1 MPRPLP
7 RERWLTDAAARFAA
21 LDAWRQAHPTA
32 TWTEIEAAIDA
43 QLGPLRAQLLGDTAM
58 ASEATDLRG
67 ERPRCP
73 HCGERPRC
81 PHCGERLSAAGPHR
95 RRLRSEGDHPL
106 DVERTYARCPACGH
120 GLFPP
125 R

>member
-7 RERWLTDAAARFAA
+7 RERWLAEAADRFAA
-21 LDAWRQAHPTA
+21 LDAWRQAHPRA
-32 TWTEIEAAIDA
+32 TWSEIEAAIDG

-58 ASEATDLRG
+58 ASDATDLRG
-67 ERPRCP
+67 DRVVCP
-73 HCGERPRC
+73 SCG
-81 PHCGERLSAAGPHR
+81 GRLTAKGAR
-95 RRLRSEGDHPL
+95 QRRLRGEQEREIAL
-106 DVERTYARCPACGH
+106 ERTYAHCPACGA

>member
-7 RERWLTDAAARFAA
+7 RERWLADAAERFAA
-21 LDAWRQAHPTA
+21 LDAWRQAHPRA

-58 ASEATDLRG
+58 ASAATDLQG
-67 ERPRCP
+67 PRAVCP
-73 HCGERPRC
+73 ACGEP
-81 PHCGERLSAAGPHR
+81 LASAGRRR
-95 RRLRSEGDHPL
+95 RRLRSEQEVAIE
-106 DVERTYARCPACGH
+106 VERAYARCPACGT

-125 R
+125 G